1 MRDFVQRVVETLGV
15 DENRDRVAVVQYS
28 RDPAA
33 QFYLNTYTTKGEIL
47 NTVRGLRHKGGR
59 PLNTGAALQY
69 VRDNVFTV
77 SSGSRR
83 IEGVPQL
90 LILLSGGR
98 SFDNVDTPAS
108 ALKEL
113 GVLIFGIGTRSSD
126 SRELQRIS
134 HDPSY
139 ALSVSDFTDLPNIQ
153 QQLLSSVE
161 AVVIEVTPESTTDLV
176 DHDTSRKDVVFLVDG
191 SDGTRNGFPAMRD
204 FVQRVVGKLNVGG
217 DKDRV
222 SVVQYGRD
230 QEVHFYL
237 NTYTTKEDILDT
249 VRSLRHRG
257 GRPLNTGAALQYVR
271 DNVFTASSGSRSQE
285 GVPQMLI
292 LLSGGR
298 SSDNVD
304 IPASALKESGVLIF
318 GIGTRNSSR
327 EVQRIATDPSF
338 SQSVSEF
345 TDLPSVQEQFF
356 SSLITVQVEA
366 TPITPT
372 VIVDQSIARKD
383 VVFLLDGSDGTRNGF
398 PAMRDFVQKVV
409 EKLTV
414 EENRDR
420 VSVVQYSRES
430 EAHFYLNTYTTKKDV
445 VDTVRGLRHK
455 GGRPLNTGAA
465 LQYVRD
471 NVFIA
476 SSGSRR
482 LEGVP
487 QILILLNGGR
497 SFDNVDTP
505 ASALKELGVLV
516 FGIGTR
522 SSDSRELQKISYD
535 PSYALSVSEFTD
547 LPNVQQQLLSAMS
560 TVIVQVTTMTPTV
573 IPTILVESQA
583 PRRDVV
589 FLLDGSDGTR
599 SGFPAMRD
607 FVQRVVE
614 TLGVDENRD
623 RVAVVQ
629 YSRDPAAQFYLNTYT
644 TKGEILNTVRGLRHK
659 GGRPLNTGA
668 ALQYARDNVFNVS
681 SGSRRIEGVPQL
693 LILLSGGRS
702 FDNVDTP
709 ASALKELGVLIFGI
723 GTRSSDSRELQRI
736 SHDPSYALSVSDFT
750 DLPNIQQQLLSS
762 VEAVVIEVTP
772 ESTTDL
778 VDHDTSR
785 KDVVFLVDG
794 SDGTRNGF
802 PAMRDF
808 VQRVVGKL
816 NVGGDKDRV
825 SVVQYGRDQE
835 VHFYLNTY
843 TTKEDILD
851 TVRSLRHRGGRPL
864 NTGAALQYV
873 RDNVFT
879 ASSGSRSQ
887 EGVPQMLILLSGG
900 RSSDNVDIPA
910 SALKESGVL
919 IFGIGTRNSSRE
931 VQRIATDPSFSQSV
945 SEFTDLPSVQEQFFS
960 SLITVQVEATP
971 ITPTVIVDQSIAR
984 KDVVFL
990 LDGSDGTRNGFPA
1003 MRDFVQKVVEK
1014 LTVEENRDRVSVV
1027 QYSRES
1033 EAHFYLN
1040 TYTTK
1045 EDVVDTVRGLRH
1057 KGGRPLNT
1065 GAALQYV
1072 RDNVFIASSGSR
1084 RLEGVPQ
1091 ILILLNGGRS
1101 FDNVD
1106 TPASALK
1113 ELGVLVFGIGTKSSD
1128 SRELQKI
1135 SYDPSYALSV
1145 SEFTDLPN
1153 VQQQLL
1159 SAMSTVIVPVT
1170 TMTPTVIPTI
1180 LVESQ
1185 APRRD
1190 VVFLLDGS
1198 DGTRSGFPAMRDFVQ
1213 RVVETLGVDEN
1224 RDRVAVVQYS
1234 RDPAAQFYLNK
1245 YTTKGEILN
1254 TVRGLRHKGGRPL
1267 NTGAALQYVRDNVF
1281 TVSSGSRRIEGV
1293 PQLLILL
1300 SGGRSFDNVDTPA
1313 SALKELGV
1321 LIFGIGTRSSDSREL
1336 QRISH
1341 DPSYALSVSDFT
1353 DLPNIQQQLLSSVEA
1368 VVIEV
1373 TPESTTDLVDHD
1385 TSRKDVVFLVDGS
1398 DGTRNGFPAMRDFV
1412 QRVVGKLNVG
1422 GDKDRVSVVQYG
1434 RDQEVHF
1441 YLNTYTTKE
1450 DILDTVRSLRH
1461 RGGRPLNT
1469 GAALQ
1474 YVRDN
1479 VFTASSGS
1487 RSQEG
1492 VPQML
1497 ILLSGGRSSDNV
1509 DIPASALKES
1519 GVLIFGIGTRN
1530 SSREVQRIATDPSF
1544 SQSVS
1549 EFTDLPSV
1557 QEQFF
1562 SSLITVQVEAT
1573 PITPTV
1579 IVDQSIARKDVV
1591 FLLDGSD
1598 GTRNGFP
1605 AMRDFVQKV
1614 VEKLTVEENRDRVS
1628 VVQYSRESEAHFYLN
1643 TYTTKEDVVDTVR
1656 GLRHKGGRPLNTGA
1670 ALQYVRDNV
1679 FIASSGS
1686 RRLEGVPQ
1694 ILILLNGGR
1703 SFDNVDTPA
1712 SALKELGVLVFGIGT
1727 RSSDSR
1733 ELQKI
1738 SYDPSYALSVSEFT
1752 DLPNVQQQLLSAM
1765 STVIVQVTTMT
1776 PTVIP
1781 TILVES
1787 QAPRRDV
1794 VFLLDGSDGTRSGFP
1809 AMRDFVQRVVETLG
1823 VDENR
1828 DRVAVVQYSR
1838 DPAAQFYLNTY
1849 TTKGEILNT
1858 VRGLRHK
1865 GGRPLNTG
1873 AALQYVRDNVFTVS
1887 SGSRRIE
1894 GVPQLLI
1901 LLSGGRSF
1909 DNVDT
1914 PASALKELGVLIFG
1928 IGTRSSDSRELQRIS
1943 HDPSYAL
1950 SVSDFTDLP
1959 NIQQQLL
1966 SSVEAVVI
1974 EVTPESTTDLVDHD
1988 TSRKDVVF
1996 LVDGSD
2002 GTRNG
2007 FPAMRDFVQRVVGK
2021 LNVGGDKDR
2030 VSVVQYGRD
2039 QEVHFYLNTYT
2050 TKEDILDTVRSLRH
2064 RGGRPLNTG
2073 AALQY
2078 VRDNVFTASS
2088 GSRSQEGVPQML
2100 ILLSGGRSSDN
2111 VDIPASALKESGVL
2125 IFGIGTRNSSR
2136 EVQRIAT
2143 DPSFSQSVSEFTDL
2157 PSVQEQ
2163 FFSSLITVQVEA
2175 TPITPTVIVDQSIAR
2190 KDVVFLLD
2198 GSDGTRNGFPAMR
2211 DFVQKVVE
2219 KLTVEENRD
2228 RVSVVQYSRESE
2240 AHFYLNTYTTKEDVV
2255 DTVRGL
2261 RHKGGRPLNTGAAL
2275 QYVRDN
2281 VFIASSGSRRL
2292 EGVPQI
2298 LILLNGGRSFDNVD
2312 TPASAL
2318 KELGVLVFGIGTRSS
2333 DSRELQ
2339 KISYDPSY
2347 ALSVSEFTDLP
2358 NVQQQLLSAMST
2370 VIVQVTTMTPTVIP
2384 TILVESQ
2391 APRRDVVFLLDGSDG
2406 TRSGF
2411 PAMRDFV
2418 QRVVETLGVDEN
2430 RDRVAVVQYSRDP
2443 AAQFYLNTY
2452 TTKGEILNTVR
2463 GLRHKGGRP
2472 LNTGAAL
2479 QYVRDNVFTVSSGS
2493 RRIEGVPQLLIL
2505 LSGGRSFDN
2514 VDTPASALKEL
2525 GVLIFGIGTRSSDSR
2540 ELQRISHDPSYAL
2553 SVSDFTDLPNIQQQ
2567 LLSSVEAVVIEVT
2580 PESTTDLVDHDTS
2593 RKDVVFLVDG
2603 SDGTRN
2609 GFPAMRDFVQRVV
2622 GKLNVGGDK
2631 DRVSVVQYGRDQEV
2645 HFYLNTYT
2653 TKEDI
2658 LDTVR
2663 SLRHRGGRPLNTG
2676 AALQY
2681 VRDNVFTASS
2691 GSRSQEGVPQ
2701 MLILLSGGRSSD
2713 NVDIPASALKESGVL
2728 IFGIGTRNSS
2738 REVQRIATDPSF
2750 SQSVSEFTD
2759 LPSVQE
2765 QFFSSLITVQVE
2777 ATPITPTVIVDQSI
2791 ARKDVVFLLDGSDGT
2806 RNGFPAMRD
2815 FVQKVVEKLTVEENR
2830 DRVSVVQYSRES
2842 EAHFY
2847 LNTYTTKEDVV
2858 DTVRG
2863 LRHKG
2868 GRPLNTGAALQYV
2881 RDNVFIASSG
2891 SRRLEGV
2898 PQILILLNGGRSFDN
2913 VDTPASALKEL
2924 GVLVFGIGTRSS
2936 DSRELQKISY
2946 DPSYALSVSEFTDL
2960 PNVQQ
2965 QLLSAMST
2973 VIVQVTTMTPTVIP
2987 TILVESQAPR
2997 RDVVFL
3003 LDGSDGTRSGFPAM
3017 RDFVQRVVETLGV
3030 DENRDRVAVVQ
3041 YSRDPAAQFYLNTYT
3056 TKGEILN
3063 TVRGLRHKGGRPLNT
3078 GAALQYVR
3086 DNVFTVSSGS
3096 RRIEGVPQL
3105 LILLSGGRSFDNV
3118 DTPASALKELGV
3130 LIFGI
3135 GTRSSDSRELQRI
3148 SHDPSYALSVS
3159 DFTDLPNIQQQ
3170 LLSSVEAVVIE
3181 VTPESTTDL
3190 VDHDTSRKDV
3200 VFLVDGSDGTRNGF
3214 PAMRDFVQRVVGKLN
3229 VGGDKDRVSVVQYG
3243 RDQEVHFYLNTY
3255 TTKEDILDTVRSLRH
3270 RGGRPLNTGAAL
3282 QYVRDNVF
3290 TASSGSRSQE
3300 GVPQMLILLSGGRS
3314 SDNVDIPAS
3323 ALKESGVLIFGIGT
3337 RNSSREVQRIAT
3349 DPSFSQSVS
3358 EFTDLPSVQEQFFS
3372 SLITVQVE
3380 ATPITPTVIV
3390 DQSIAR
3396 KDVVFLL
3403 DGSDGTRNGFP
3414 AMRDFVQKVVEKL
3427 TVEENRDRV
3436 SVVQYSRESEAHFYL
3451 NTYTTK
3457 EDVVDTVRGLRH
3469 KGGRPLNT
3477 GAALQYVR
3485 DNVFIAS
3492 SGSRRLEGVP
3502 QILILL
3508 NGGRSFDN
3516 VDTPASA
3523 LKELGV
3529 LVFGIGTRSSDSREL
3544 QKISYDPSYAL
3555 SVSEFTD
3562 PPQRPTAASFCY
3574 EHLSLYR
3581 SQP

>member
-1 MRDFVQRVVETLGV
+1 QCQHPHLPRGAQAPRRDVVFLLDGSDGTRSGFPAMRDFVQRVVETLGV
-15 DENRDRVAVVQYS
+15 DENKDRVAVVQYS

-69 VRDNVFTV
+69 VRDNVFTA

-83 IEGVPQL
+83 FEGVPQL

-126 SRELQRIS
+126 SKELQRIS

-161 AVVIEVTPESTTDLV
+161 AVVIDVT
-176 DHDTSRKDVVFLVDG
+176 KDVVFLVDG

-237 NTYTTKEDILDT
+237 NTYTTKEDILGT

-345 TDLPSVQEQFF
+345 TDLPSIQEHNVNIF
-356 SSLITVQVEA
+356 SVLFLKLL
-366 TPITPT
+366 
-372 VIVDQSIARKD
+372 VDQSIARKD

-398 PAMRDFVQKVV
+398 PAMRDFVQRVV

-420 VSVVQYSRES
+420 VSVVQYSREP
-430 EAHFYLNTYTTKKDV
+430 EAHFYLNTYTTKEDV

-535 PSYALSVSEFTD
+535 PTLSPMHI
-547 LPNVQQQLLSAMS
+547 LPLSLNGCLRLGKG
-560 TVIVQVTTMTPTV
+560 MTF
-573 IPTILVESQA
+573 IQA

-614 TLGVDENRD
+614 TLGVDENKD

-668 ALQYARDNVFNVS
+668 ALQYVRDNVFTAS
-681 SGSRRIEGVPQL
+681 SGSRRFEGVPQL

-723 GTRSSDSRELQRI
+723 GTRSSDSKELQRI

-762 VEAVVIEVTP
+762 VEAVSGSVI
-772 ESTTDL
+772 
-778 VDHDTSR
+778 DHDTSR

-843 TTKEDILD
+843 TTKEDILG

-945 SEFTDLPSVQEQFFS
+945 SEFTDLPSIQEQFFS
-960 SLITVQVEATP
+960 SLITVQVE
-971 ITPTVIVDQSIAR
+971 
-984 KDVVFL
+984 DVVFL

-1003 MRDFVQKVVEK
+1003 MRDFVQ
-1014 LTVEENRDRVSVV
+1014 R
-1027 QYSRES
+1027 
-1033 EAHFYLN
+1033 
-1040 TYTTK
+1040 
-1045 EDVVDTVRGLRH
+1045 
-1057 KGGRPLNT
+1057 
-1065 GAALQYV
+1065 
-1072 RDNVFIASSGSR
+1072 
-1084 RLEGVPQ
+1084 
-1091 ILILLNGGRS
+1091 
-1101 FDNVD
+1101 
-1106 TPASALK
+1106 
-1113 ELGVLVFGIGTKSSD
+1113 
-1128 SRELQKI
+1128 
-1135 SYDPSYALSV
+1135 
-1145 SEFTDLPN
+1145 
-1153 VQQQLL
+1153 
-1159 SAMSTVIVPVT
+1159 
-1170 TMTPTVIPTI
+1170 
-1180 LVESQ
+1180 
-1185 APRRD
+1185 
-1190 VVFLLDGS
+1190 
-1198 DGTRSGFPAMRDFVQ
+1198 
-1213 RVVETLGVDEN
+1213 
-1224 RDRVAVVQYS
+1224 
-1234 RDPAAQFYLNK
+1234 
-1245 YTTKGEILN
+1245 
-1254 TVRGLRHKGGRPL
+1254 
-1267 NTGAALQYVRDNVF
+1267 
-1281 TVSSGSRRIEGV
+1281 
-1293 PQLLILL
+1293 
-1300 SGGRSFDNVDTPA
+1300 
-1313 SALKELGV
+1313 
-1321 LIFGIGTRSSDSREL
+1321 
-1336 QRISH
+1336 
-1341 DPSYALSVSDFT
+1341 
-1353 DLPNIQQQLLSSVEA
+1353 
-1368 VVIEV
+1368 
-1373 TPESTTDLVDHD
+1373 
-1385 TSRKDVVFLVDGS
+1385 
-1398 DGTRNGFPAMRDFV
+1398 
-1412 QRVVGKLNVG
+1412 
-1422 GDKDRVSVVQYG
+1422 
-1434 RDQEVHF
+1434 
-1441 YLNTYTTKE
+1441 
-1450 DILDTVRSLRH
+1450 
-1461 RGGRPLNT
+1461 
-1469 GAALQ
+1469 
-1474 YVRDN
+1474 
-1479 VFTASSGS
+1479 
-1487 RSQEG
+1487 
-1492 VPQML
+1492 
-1497 ILLSGGRSSDNV
+1497 
-1509 DIPASALKES
+1509 
-1519 GVLIFGIGTRN
+1519 
-1530 SSREVQRIATDPSF
+1530 
-1544 SQSVS
+1544 
-1549 EFTDLPSV
+1549 
-1557 QEQFF
+1557 
-1562 SSLITVQVEAT
+1562 
-1573 PITPTV
+1573 
-1579 IVDQSIARKDVV
+1579 
-1591 FLLDGSD
+1591 
-1598 GTRNGFP
+1598 
-1605 AMRDFVQKV
+1605 V

-1809 AMRDFVQRVVETLG
+1809 AMRDFVQRVVETLS
-1823 VDENR
+1823 VDENK

-1873 AALQYVRDNVFTVS
+1873 AALQYVRDNVFTAS
-1887 SGSRRIE
+1887 SGSRRFE

-1928 IGTRSSDSRELQRIS
+1928 IGTRSSDSKELQRIS

-1974 EVTPESTTDLVDHD
+1974 DVTPESTTDLGI
-1988 TSRKDVVF
+1988 RDVVF

-2050 TKEDILDTVRSLRH
+2050 TKEDILGTVRSLRH

-2157 PSVQEQ
+2157 PSIQEQ

-2175 TPITPTVIVDQSIAR
+2175 TPITPTVIG
-2190 KDVVFLLD
+2190 KNGCDVVFLLD

-2211 DFVQKVVE
+2211 DFVQRVVE

-2228 RVSVVQYSRESE
+2228 RVSVVQYSREPE

-2384 TILVESQ
+2384 TILGKKNMVLISSICSLTSGWIESQ

-2430 RDRVAVVQYSRDP
+2430 KDRVAVVQYSRDP

-2479 QYVRDNVFTVSSGS
+2479 QYVRDNVFTASSGS
-2493 RRIEGVPQLLIL
+2493 RRFEGVPQLLIL

-2525 GVLIFGIGTRSSDSR
+2525 GVLIFGIGTRSSDSK

-2567 LLSSVEAVVIEVT
+2567 LLSSVEAVVIDVT
-2580 PESTTDLVDHDTS
+2580 PESTTDLGMCH
-2593 RKDVVFLVDG
+2593 
-2603 SDGTRN
+2603 
-2609 GFPAMRDFVQRVV
+2609 
-2622 GKLNVGGDK
+2622 
-2631 DRVSVVQYGRDQEV
+2631 
-2645 HFYLNTYT
+2645 H
-2653 TKEDI
+2653 
-2658 LDTVR
+2658 
-2663 SLRHRGGRPLNTG
+2663 
-2676 AALQY
+2676 
-2681 VRDNVFTASS
+2681 
-2691 GSRSQEGVPQ
+2691 
-2701 MLILLSGGRSSD
+2701 
-2713 NVDIPASALKESGVL
+2713 
-2728 IFGIGTRNSS
+2728 
-2738 REVQRIATDPSF
+2738 
-2750 SQSVSEFTD
+2750 
-2759 LPSVQE
+2759 
-2765 QFFSSLITVQVE
+2765 
-2777 ATPITPTVIVDQSI
+2777 
-2791 ARKDVVFLLDGSDGT
+2791 
-2806 RNGFPAMRD
+2806 
-2815 FVQKVVEKLTVEENR
+2815 
-2830 DRVSVVQYSRES
+2830 
-2842 EAHFY
+2842 
-2847 LNTYTTKEDVV
+2847 
-2858 DTVRG
+2858 
-2863 LRHKG
+2863 
-2868 GRPLNTGAALQYV
+2868 
-2881 RDNVFIASSG
+2881 
-2891 SRRLEGV
+2891 
-2898 PQILILLNGGRSFDN
+2898 
-2913 VDTPASALKEL
+2913 
-2924 GVLVFGIGTRSS
+2924 
-2936 DSRELQKISY
+2936 
-2946 DPSYALSVSEFTDL
+2946 
-2960 PNVQQ
+2960 
-2965 QLLSAMST
+2965 
-2973 VIVQVTTMTPTVIP
+2973 
-2987 TILVESQAPR
+2987 
-2997 RDVVFL
+2997 
-3003 LDGSDGTRSGFPAM
+3003 
-3017 RDFVQRVVETLGV
+3017 
-3030 DENRDRVAVVQ
+3030 
-3041 YSRDPAAQFYLNTYT
+3041 
-3056 TKGEILN
+3056 
-3063 TVRGLRHKGGRPLNT
+3063 
-3078 GAALQYVR
+3078 
-3086 DNVFTVSSGS
+3086 
-3096 RRIEGVPQL
+3096 
-3105 LILLSGGRSFDNV
+3105 
-3118 DTPASALKELGV
+3118 
-3130 LIFGI
+3130 
-3135 GTRSSDSRELQRI
+3135 
-3148 SHDPSYALSVS
+3148 
-3159 DFTDLPNIQQQ
+3159 
-3170 LLSSVEAVVIE
+3170 
-3181 VTPESTTDL
+3181 
-3190 VDHDTSRKDV
+3190 
-3200 VFLVDGSDGTRNGF
+3200 
-3214 PAMRDFVQRVVGKLN
+3214 
-3229 VGGDKDRVSVVQYG
+3229 
-3243 RDQEVHFYLNTY
+3243 
-3255 TTKEDILDTVRSLRH
+3255 
-3270 RGGRPLNTGAAL
+3270 
-3282 QYVRDNVF
+3282 
-3290 TASSGSRSQE
+3290 
-3300 GVPQMLILLSGGRS
+3300 
-3314 SDNVDIPAS
+3314 
-3323 ALKESGVLIFGIGT
+3323 
-3337 RNSSREVQRIAT
+3337 
-3349 DPSFSQSVS
+3349 
-3358 EFTDLPSVQEQFFS
+3358 
-3372 SLITVQVE
+3372 
-3380 ATPITPTVIV
+3380 
-3390 DQSIAR
+3390 
-3396 KDVVFLL
+3396 
-3403 DGSDGTRNGFP
+3403 
-3414 AMRDFVQKVVEKL
+3414 
-3427 TVEENRDRV
+3427 
-3436 SVVQYSRESEAHFYL
+3436 
-3451 NTYTTK
+3451 
-3457 EDVVDTVRGLRH
+3457 
-3469 KGGRPLNT
+3469 
-3477 GAALQYVR
+3477 
-3485 DNVFIAS
+3485 
-3492 SGSRRLEGVP
+3492 
-3502 QILILL
+3502 
-3508 NGGRSFDN
+3508 
-3516 VDTPASA
+3516 
-3523 LKELGV
+3523 
-3529 LVFGIGTRSSDSREL
+3529 
-3544 QKISYDPSYAL
+3544 
-3555 SVSEFTD
+3555 
-3562 PPQRPTAASFCY
+3562 C
-3574 EHLSLYR
+3574 
-3581 SQP
+3581 